1 MPMSK
6 KDACATIM
14 VEVTELR
21 KVFSTESGEM
31 LEALGGVSFKC
42 NKGEFLC
49 VLGPTGCGKTTLLR
63 LIAGLDEPTGGII
76 KIDGQEYSSPNPKA
90 TLVFQQYSLFP
101 WRNVLDNVAF
111 GLEVRGVQK
120 KKRYEIARKFLSLV
134 ELSGF
139 EKSYP
144 YELSGGM
151 QQRVAIARALA
162 NNADILLMDEPF
174 GALDERTRH
183 RLQEE
188 LLSIWE
194 HEEKTIIFVTHNI
207 DEAVFMADRILIMT
221 DRPGRILEEIKITL
235 GLSSLRI
242 ETLKRPRDRLS
253 EDFTKYYMRIRLLF
267 EKSLVSRR

>member
-1 MPMSK
+1 VNYK
-6 KDACATIM
+6 LK

-31 LEALGGVSFKC
+31 LEALRGISFNC
-42 NKGEFLC
+42 SKGEFLC

-76 KIDGQEYSSPNPKA
+76 KIDGQEYSFPNPKA

-120 KKRYEIARKFLSLV
+120 KKRYEIARRFLSLV
-134 ELSGF
+134 ELSDF

-151 QQRVAIARALA
+151 RQRVAIARALA
-162 NNADILLMDEPF
+162 KDADILLMDEPF

-207 DEAVFMADRILIMT
+207 DEAIFLSDRILVMT
-221 DRPGRILEEIKITL
+221 DRPGRISEEIKVD
-235 GLSSLRI
+235 
-242 ETLKRPRDRLS
+242 LKRPRDRLS
-253 EDFTKYYMRIRLLF
+253 EDFTQYYMRIRLLF

>member
-1 MPMSK
+1 
-6 KDACATIM
+6 
-14 VEVTELR
+14 
-21 KVFSTESGEM
+21 
-31 LEALGGVSFKC
+31 
-42 NKGEFLC
+42 
-49 VLGPTGCGKTTLLR
+49 LR
-63 LIAGLDEPTGGII
+63 LIAGLEKPTGGII
-76 KIDGQEYSSPNPKA
+76 KIAGQRYSGPNPKA

-111 GLEVRGVQK
+111 GLEVSGVQK
-120 KKRYEIARKFLSLV
+120 KKRHEIARRLLSLV
-134 ELSGF
+134 ELDDF

-194 HEEKTIIFVTHNI
+194 REQKTIILVTHNI
-207 DEAVFMADRILIMT
+207 GEAIFLADRILIMT
-221 DRPGRILEEIKITL
+221 DRPGRILDEVKVK
-235 GLSSLRI
+235 
-242 ETLKRPRDRLS
+242 LKRPRGRLS
-253 EDFTKYYMRIRLLF
+253 GDFTDYYIHIRLLF
-267 EKSLVSRR
+267 ERIIASRG

>member
-1 MPMSK
+1 MNYVK
-6 KDACATIM
+6 
-14 VEVTELR
+14 VTELR
-21 KVFSTESGEM
+21 KIFYTESGET
-31 LEALGGVSFKC
+31 LEALKELSFGC
-42 NKGEFLC
+42 RRGELLC

-63 LIAGLDEPTGGII
+63 LIAGLDEPTGGNI
-76 KIDGQEYSSPNPKA
+76 KVDGLEYSGPNPKA

-111 GLEVRGVQK
+111 GLEVSGVRK
-120 KKRYEIARKFLSLV
+120 KKRYEIARGFLSLV
-134 ELSGF
+134 ELDSF
-139 EKSYP
+139 ERSYP

-194 HEEKTIIFVTHNI
+194 REQKTIVFVTHNI
-207 DEAVFMADRILIMT
+207 DEAIFLADRILIMT
-221 DRPGRILEEIKITL
+221 NRPGKVLEEMKINL
-235 GLSSLRI
+235 
-242 ETLKRPRDRLS
+242 ERPRDRIS
-253 EDFTKYYMRIRLLF
+253 EDFSEYYMRIRLLF
-267 EKSLVSRR
+267 EKAITGAKG